1 MQGLLELDIKLSKDE
16 QLAVLN
22 INKTILKVTEMS
34 LFVMSIDFSKSNIP
48 VLLAHKNKKI

>member
-1 MQGLLELDIKLSKDE
+1 MELDIKLSKDE